1 MSTIN
6 IPRESTMQE
15 IAQALNLIA
24 ISVTGQTPEISNAG
38 ICTAHSSEWIWEKSI
53 SCRVAIEGAA

>member
-24 ISVTGQTPEISNAG
+24 ISVTGQTPDKYVG